1 MPGLRG
7 EVAAPEAASGLPWAA
22 IEWAL
27 RLALAGM
34 WLYASAD
41 KLMRPAEFALMVKG
55 YQLLPEALVNP
66 VAIWLPWLEL
76 LLGVCLY
83 TGLWRDGALG
93 LSALLLAAFWGVLMF
108 NWARGVDAGCGCFN
122 STPGE
127 AAPMLWYVAR
137 DSFLLALGLAGI
149 EARGRALEQEPQ

>member
-7 EVAAPEAASGLPWAA
+7 EVAPETTSGLPWKA
-22 IEWAL
+22 IEWTL
-27 RLALAGM
+27 RLALACM

-41 KLMRPAEFALMVKG
+41 KLVRPADFALIVKG
-55 YQLLPEALVNP
+55 YHILPEALVNP

-76 LLGVCLY
+76 MLGVCLY
-83 TGLWRDGALG
+83 TGFLRDGALG

-108 NWARGVDAGCGCFN
+108 NWARGVDVGCGCFN

-137 DSFLLALGLAGI
+137 DSFLLALGLGAI
-149 EARGRALEQEPQ
+149 EARSRALAQEQP